1 VSDSKCLLFIHAH
14 PDDIETLGAGT
25 AALLAG
31 RGHRIVLATMTAGD
45 CGSKDHSPEELARI
59 RRGEA
64 GTAAKMIGAD
74 YHCLE
79 FGDMAIF
86 VDDTSRRR
94 VTEFIRRVRPDVV
107 LTSAPADYH
116 CDHEATS
123 LLVRDACFAAGA
135 PNYRTGEAEP
145 LDHIPH
151 LYFMDPVEGVD
162 REGNLVPPDFVVNVE
177 KYMAVKRDM
186 LSCHESQREWLRKHH
201 GMDDFVEMMEQWT
214 RAAGARVGIRYG
226 EGFRRY
232 KVAPFPQTPVL
243 PELIGEIVAVTRNPL
258 TAV

>member
-14 PDDIETLGAGT
+14 PDDIETLSAGT
-25 AALLAG
+25 AAHLAKH
-31 RGHRIVLATMTAGD
+31 GHRIVLATMTAGD
-45 CGSKDHSPEELARI
+45 CGSKDYSPEELARI
-59 RRGEA
+59 RKREA
-64 GTAAKMIGAD
+64 AAAANLIGAEF
-74 YHCLE
+74 HCLE
-79 FGDMAIF
+79 FGDLAIF
-86 VDDTSRRR
+86 VDDAARRR
-94 VTEFIRRVRPDVV
+94 VTEFIRRLRPDLV

-135 PNYRTGEAEP
+135 PNYRTGTAEP
-145 LDHIPH
+145 LGHIPH
-151 LYFMDPVEGVD
+151 LYFMDPIEGVD
-162 REGNLVPPDFVVNVE
+162 REGNPVPPDFVVNVE
-177 KYMAVKRDM
+177 KYMDTKRDM

-201 GMDDFVEMMEQWT
+201 GMDDFVAMMEQWT

-232 KVAPFPQTPVL
+232 KVAPFPQTSLL
-243 PELIGEIVAVTRNPL
+243 PELIGEVVAVTGRPL